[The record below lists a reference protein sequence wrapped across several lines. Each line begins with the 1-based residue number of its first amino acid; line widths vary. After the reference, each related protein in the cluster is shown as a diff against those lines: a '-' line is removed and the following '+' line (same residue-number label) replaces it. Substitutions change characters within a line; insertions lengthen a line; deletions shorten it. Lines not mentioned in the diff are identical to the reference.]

1 VIASMENLKKKFVPD
16 KVVVPVRMTPEER
29 EQLNQFYKET
39 VHKSRSDY
47 ILAVLKAAWTE

>member
-1 VIASMENLKKKFVPD
+1 MASMENLKKQYTRD

-29 EQLNQFYKET
+29 DQLNQFYNES

-47 ILAVLKAAWTE
+47 ILAVLKDSWKD